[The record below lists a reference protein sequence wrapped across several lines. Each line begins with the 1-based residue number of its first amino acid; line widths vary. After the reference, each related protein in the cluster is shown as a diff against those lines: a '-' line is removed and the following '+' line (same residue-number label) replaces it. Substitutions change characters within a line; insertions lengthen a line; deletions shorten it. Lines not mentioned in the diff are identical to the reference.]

1 MIIVELMYRWAEAVG
16 LEFKKKGANMALAPG
31 IGLARV
37 PNAGRNFEY
46 ICGEDP
52 FLGAQLVGNREYC

>member
-1 MIIVELMYRWAEAVG
+1 MYRWAEAVG

-52 FLGAQLVGNREYC
+52 YLGAQLVGN